1 VTDIKVLKIVP
12 NDFQNASRDKREVET
27 VAEMGWET
35 IILAKHTKGLLVTE
49 KINCYLINRVQLK
62 LFGKRNAF
70 YFKAIRYIEFVIKVV
85 YRGLKISPDIISGH
99 DLPAVFAGYIIKK
112 ISRKKI
118 VLLYDAH
125 ELTSEIASNVSLGKT
140 GKNIKV
146 LMEKLLIKRC
156 DEVMV
161 VNESI
166 SKYNHEKF
174 GLKKKPVVVRNIPH
188 AYNYSA
194 KKNFFREEFGIPND
208 KVILLYQGLIT
219 KGRGLVNFIKALP
232 KIDKKAV
239 FVIMG
244 YGNKGFLKEIIDE
257 SLESKIFFREAVPYE
272 KLIEYTSS
280 ADIGIFTCEN
290 YCLSYYYCLP
300 NKLFEYIQARIP
312 IVCSDFPEMR
322 KIIEDYS
329 IGVLTDPGDID
340 KIANDVNL
348 LLNNDKKIK
357 EMQKNLKKAS
367 KELTWENEKEV
378 LKKLYTKMRESLGE
392 RIE

>member
-27 VAEMGWET
+27 VAEMGWEV
-35 IILAKHTKGLLVTE
+35 IILAKHSEGLLETE
-49 KINCYLINRVQLK
+49 IMDSYTINRIRLK
-62 LFGKRNAF
+62 LFRKRVSF

-85 YRGLKISPDIISGH
+85 CRGLKTAPDIISGH

-112 ISRKKI
+112 LSRKRI
-118 VLLYDAH
+118 ILLYDAH
-125 ELTSEIASNVSLGKT
+125 ELTSEIASNVSLGKM

-146 LMEKLLIKRC
+146 LMERVLIKRC

-166 SKYNHEKF
+166 SNFNYKKF
-174 GLKKKPVVVRNIPH
+174 GLRKKPVVVRNIPH
-188 AYNYSA
+188 AYKYSE
-194 KKNFFREEFGIPND
+194 KKNFFREELKIHDD
-208 KVILLYQGLIT
+208 KIILLYQGLIT
-219 KGRGLVNFIKALP
+219 KGRGLLNFIKALP
-232 KIDKKAV
+232 EIDKKAV

-244 YGNKGFLKEIIDE
+244 YGNKSFLGEVFRDVKDRV
-257 SLESKIFFREAVPYE
+257 FFRDAVPYE
-272 KLIEYTSS
+272 KLIDYTSS

-312 IVCSDFPEMR
+312 IICSDFPEMR
-322 KIIEDYS
+322 KIVDDNN
-329 IGVLTDPGDID
+329 IGVLTDPDDIK
-340 KIANDVNL
+340 KIAYDVNL
-348 LLNNDKKIK
+348 LINDNKKIK
-357 EMQKNLKKAS
+357 DIQENLVKAS
-367 KELTWENEKEV
+367 KELTWEKEKEV
-378 LKKLYTKMRESLGE
+378 LKNLYRKMQEDLGD